1 MLQCKL
7 VYGDGPNP
15 IHQKVGL
22 LVGQINICYL
32 DNKTFVL
39 FLFIN
44 NNKKTRL
51 KYGLNTEFILPSLGY
66 LLGQEYIPKIPLQ
79 KVSTNI

>member
-15 IHQKVGL
+15 IHQEVGL
-22 LVGQINICYL
+22 LAGQINICYL

-44 NNKKTRL
+44 NKTRL
-51 KYGLNTEFILPSLGY
+51 KYG
-66 LLGQEYIPKIPLQ
+66 
-79 KVSTNI
+79 

>member
-7 VYGDGPNP
+7 VYGDSSNP
-15 IHQKVGL
+15 IHQQVGL

-44 NNKKTRL
+44 NKTRL

-66 LLGQEYIPKIPLQ
+66 LMGQDYIPKIPLQ
-79 KVSTNI
+79 KVLTNI

>member
-15 IHQKVGL
+15 IHQQVGL
-22 LVGQINICYL
+22 LAGQINICYL
-32 DNKTFVL
+32 NNKTFVL

-44 NNKKTRL
+44 NKTRL
-51 KYGLNTEFILPSLGY
+51 KYGLNTEFIGVSIGLGVH
-66 LLGQEYIPKIPLQ
+66 PKDTLT
-79 KVSTNI
+79 KSVN